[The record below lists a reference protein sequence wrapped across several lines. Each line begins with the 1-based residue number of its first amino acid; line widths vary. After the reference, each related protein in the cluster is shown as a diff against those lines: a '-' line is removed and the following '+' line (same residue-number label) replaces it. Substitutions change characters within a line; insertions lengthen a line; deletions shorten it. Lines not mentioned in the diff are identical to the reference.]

1 MIVIITLASQ
11 PEMIFFY
18 GVDAQ
23 KRIFVADTDIDI
35 RELKK
40 KSDEIS

>member
-1 MIVIITLASQ
+1 
-11 PEMIFFY
+11 MIFFY

-23 KRIFVADTDIDI
+23 KRIFVADADIDI
-35 RELKK
+35 REFEKK